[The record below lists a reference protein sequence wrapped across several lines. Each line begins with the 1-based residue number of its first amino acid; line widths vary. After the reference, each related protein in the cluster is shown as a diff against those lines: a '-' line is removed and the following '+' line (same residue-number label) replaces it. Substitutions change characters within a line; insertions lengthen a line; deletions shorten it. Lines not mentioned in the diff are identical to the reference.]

1 MLPLTLGSVRLDQRF
16 AIDPCSPSLL
26 HLAMRRVTSLEPRT
40 PHQPGKLGTCQRT
53 IVFLLLLFPQ
63 SIKNTKLYL
72 FCLQSSAAAP
82 QAPDQIWCSRRI
94 ASPLQLASSATFR
107 GFSLSD
113 PDCNYK
119 SRRVSPCGKC
129 GGISVGR
136 GLARDFGSAGKQIC
150 RTHDEPGTSVHSRSL
165 ASPSH
170 KRRPPRSKA
179 PSHIEWPSPAIPS
192 SSGRKLYA
200 YVQ

>member
-53 IVFLLLLFPQ
+53 SMFLLLPFIQ

-72 FCLQSSAAAP
+72 LCLQSSAAAP
-82 QAPDQIWCSRRI
+82 QAPDQIWCSRRV
-94 ASPLQLASSATFR
+94 AGPLQLAPSATFR

-113 PDCNYK
+113 PDCGYK
-119 SRRVSPCGKC
+119 SRRVASCGKC
-129 GGISVGR
+129 GGIGVGR
-136 GLARDFGSAGKQIC
+136 GFTPDLGSAGNKPVVH
-150 RTHDEPGTSVHSRSL
+150 TNEPRFQSMAGQRLPRLTSAGDRAASR
-165 ASPSH
+165 P
-170 KRRPPRSKA
+170 
-179 PSHIEWPSPAIPS
+179 
-192 SSGRKLYA
+192 
-200 YVQ
+200 VT